1 MAITVIPYTTRC
13 EGCNRHLQ
21 YEFEDIV
28 VDKSSHYDKYGD
40 LTVEEVYRYII
51 CPVCGRKVYVSVK
64 ND

>member
-1 MAITVIPYTTRC
+1 MAVTVIPYTTRC
-13 EGCNRHLQ
+13 ESCNRRLQ

-28 VDKSSHYDKYGD
+28 VDKTSDYDRHGELIY
-40 LTVEEVYRYII
+40 EEVYRYVI

>member
-1 MAITVIPYTTRC
+1 MAVIVIPYTARC
-13 EGCNRHLQ
+13 ESCNRRLQ

-28 VDKSSHYDKYGD
+28 VDKSSHYDKYED
-40 LTVEEVYRYII
+40 LICEEVYRYII